1 MKVTMSLVCALVG
14 MASPLGASEPLSLK
28 VTPSVAIAPATV
40 RVLARIEPDTQNR
53 MVEIVAESD
62 DFYRSS
68 QIQLE
73 GDRARRTS
81 LIELRSL
88 PAGAYDVRVTLK
100 GPGDATRAIIR
111 QRVQIVGDSQQL
123 GDLISGLRQPAESR

>member
-1 MKVTMSLVCALVG
+1 MKVTVSLVCALVG
-14 MASPLGASEPLSLK
+14 MASPLGASGPLLLK
-28 VTPSVAIAPATV
+28 VTPNVAMAPATV
-40 RVLARIEPDTQNR
+40 RVLATIEPDAQNR

-88 PAGAYDVRVTLK
+88 PAGAYDVKVTLK
-100 GPGDATRAIIR
+100 GPGNATRAAIR
-111 QRVQIVGDSQQL
+111 QRVQIVGDGQSL
-123 GDLISGLRQPAESR
+123 ADLVNGPRPSVGPR